1 MHCEGCSEPR
11 ASKLPDRIDDSSL
24 IGSLPNQPA
33 EIRRMKLPVGA
44 RRGADLVMKLLHLG
58 IFFGQWLRLR

>member
-11 ASKLPDRIDDSSL
+11 ASKLLDSIDDSSL

-33 EIRRMKLPVGA
+33 EIRRMKLPIGTW
-44 RRGADLVMKLLHLG
+44 GGPYLVMKL
-58 IFFGQWLRLR
+58 

>member
-33 EIRRMKLPVGA
+33 EIRRMKLPIGTW
-44 RRGADLVMKLLHLG
+44 GGPYLVMKLLHLG
-58 IFFGQWLRLR
+58 ICFALRFLR